1 MVAYFAS
8 KRKIVKQALTG
19 LYMIEETV
27 MFIIW
32 IIIIPFFITANI
44 VFTMFMV
51 AIINTLL
58 IVLMILSSLVVSF
71 ALYYL
76 SSKILTKI
84 LEKLDLAL

>member
-32 IIIIPFFITANI
+32 IIIPFFITANI

>member
-1 MVAYFAS
+1 
-8 KRKIVKQALTG
+8 
-19 LYMIEETV
+19 

>member
-1 MVAYFAS
+1 VVAYFAS

-32 IIIIPFFITANI
+32 IIIPFFITANI

>member
-1 MVAYFAS
+1 
-8 KRKIVKQALTG
+8 
-19 LYMIEETV
+19 
-27 MFIIW
+27 
-32 IIIIPFFITANI
+32 
-44 VFTMFMV
+44 MFMV

>member
-1 MVAYFAS
+1 
-8 KRKIVKQALTG
+8 
-19 LYMIEETV
+19 MIEETV

-32 IIIIPFFITANI
+32 IIIPFFITANI